1 MSIVGREK
9 RSPFANAVVLCL
21 SDISVLDSSQYK
33 LFLLTQILVYIELS
47 LGSALPSMIDLQSFL
62 SNLLKATKRPSKR

>member
-9 RSPFANAVVLCL
+9 RGPFANAVVLCL

-47 LGSALPSMIDLQSFL
+47 LASALPSMIDLQSFL